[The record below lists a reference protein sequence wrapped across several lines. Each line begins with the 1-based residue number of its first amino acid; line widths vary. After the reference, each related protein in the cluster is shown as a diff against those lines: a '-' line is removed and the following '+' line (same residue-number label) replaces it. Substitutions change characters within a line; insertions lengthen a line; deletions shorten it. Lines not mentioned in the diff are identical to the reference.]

1 MSVPSGKEPP
11 GAHMTN
17 GRPRRRSIFTGVVL
31 IVLGLIFLAQNFRG
45 EFGFWR
51 LFSKW
56 WPLLLILWGV
66 AKLIDRLAAQRSG
79 EGAPPTITGGE
90 VFFLTRPIFFGLGGG
105 GAPWVSA
112 EVGADGSPW
121 GERDSLNQDDWAH
134 TLPADPHNFI

>member
-79 EGAPPTITGGE
+79 EGAPRTITGGGG
-90 VFFLTRPIFFGLGGG
+90 FFVSSLRLFRVGGSARPLIPPGI
-105 GAPWVSA
+105 GAENP
-112 EVGADGSPW
+112 P
-121 GERDSLNQDDWAH
+121 
-134 TLPADPHNFI
+134 

>member
-1 MSVPSGKEPP
+1 
-11 GAHMTN
+11 MTN

-79 EGAPPTITGGE
+79 EGAPRTITGGGD
-90 VFFLTRPIFFGLGGG
+90 FFFNRLILFGAGAAATHLDPSDIVAHNAPLGY
-105 GAPWVSA
+105 
-112 EVGADGSPW
+112 ED
-121 GERDSLNQDDWAH
+121 
-134 TLPADPHNFI
+134 

>member
-1 MSVPSGKEPP
+1 
-11 GAHMTN
+11 MTN

-79 EGAPPTITGGE
+79 EGAPPTITGGGA
-90 VFFLTRPIFFGLGGG
+90 FFGNFVCLFGRGRRCAHWGAAESG
-105 GAPWVSA
+105 GACPPCGRRS
-112 EVGADGSPW
+112 
-121 GERDSLNQDDWAH
+121 
-134 TLPADPHNFI
+134 

>member
-1 MSVPSGKEPP
+1 
-11 GAHMTN
+11 MTN

-79 EGAPPTITGGE
+79 EGAPRTITGGGN
-90 VFFLTRPIFFGLGGG
+90 FFFNFLILFGLGA
-105 GAPWVSA
+105 GAGHLIPSESDA
-112 EVGADGSPW
+112 GSPPW
-121 GERDSLNQDDWAH
+121 GDELH
-134 TLPADPHNFI
+134 LPL

>member
-1 MSVPSGKEPP
+1 
-11 GAHMTN
+11 MTN

-51 LFSKW
+51 FFSKW

-79 EGAPPTITGGE
+79 EDAPRTITGGGG
-90 VFFLTRPIFFGLGGG
+90 FFFTCLLLFGRG
-105 GAPWVSA
+105 
-112 EVGADGSPW
+112 VGAAPSGSP
-121 GERDSLNQDDWAH
+121 GRGAGV
-134 TLPADPHNFI
+134 PACA

>member
-79 EGAPPTITGGE
+79 EGAPPTITGGGILL
-90 VFFLTRPIFFGLGGG
+90 VNSPTVPRPAPRLIRGVGRGPGPVPSGHSGGG
-105 GAPWVSA
+105 
-112 EVGADGSPW
+112 
-121 GERDSLNQDDWAH
+121 
-134 TLPADPHNFI
+134 

>member
-17 GRPRRRSIFTGVVL
+17 DRPRRRSIFTGVVL

-90 VFFLTRPIFFGLGGG
+90 AFLLTRLILLGLRG
-105 GAPWVSA
+105 GAAHWIPAWIC
-112 EVGADGSPW
+112 ADGP
-121 GERDSLNQDDWAH
+121 
-134 TLPADPHNFI
+134 PA

>member
-1 MSVPSGKEPP
+1 
-11 GAHMTN
+11 MTN

-79 EGAPPTITGGE
+79 EGAPRTITGGE
-90 VFFLTRPIFFGLGGG
+90 IFLVTCL
-105 GAPWVSA
+105 
-112 EVGADGSPW
+112 
-121 GERDSLNQDDWAH
+121 
-134 TLPADPHNFI
+134 

>member
-1 MSVPSGKEPP
+1 
-11 GAHMTN
+11 MTN

-79 EGAPPTITGGE
+79 EGAPRTITGGGI
-90 VFFLTRPIFFGLGGG
+90 FFLTRFIFFGLGLVA
-105 GAPWVSA
+105 APWVSA
-112 EVGADGSPW
+112 GAG
-121 GERDSLNQDDWAH
+121 AH
-134 TLPADPHNFI
+134 NLLSGHLTAPYPN